1 MSRNSK
7 GNDASTVSYL
17 TDDTAF
23 VEQLVQ
29 RTVQAMLEAEMTD
42 HLGAAK
48 NERASGRRGYRS
60 GYYPRRL
67 HMKVGTIELRV
78 PQSRDGTFNTRV
90 FERYRRSEKALVV
103 TMAEMYV
110 NGMSTRKVGKLAE
123 RLCGHRFSASTISTM
138 VAKLDKE
145 LKAFASRRLDDVAM
159 PYLMVDARYEK
170 VREQGAVRTRAVQIA
185 VGIDAEGQRHMLAVE
200 MADTESEDSWT
211 AFLTQLKERG
221 LSGVQ
226 YVVSDSHEGLK
237 RAIEKVF
244 TTALWQRCAVHF
256 QRNARNRATAQTPL
270 DCRAD
275 LKGIWDHEH
284 ADQARVALRTWVA
297 RWGDEPGCNQLVT
310 WVEEHIEETFSVY
323 RLPRRHRRRM
333 KSTNMLERYNEEIRR
348 RTRVV
353 RIFPNEASCLRLIRA
368 LSVET
373 HDHWIS
379 GKRYLTGRIG
389 LIKGSKVPSQSWPKA
404 A

>member
-1 MSRNSK
+1 MSKNS
-7 GNDASTVSYL
+7 NRDDATAASYL

-29 RTVQAMLEAEMTD
+29 KTVQTVLEAEMTE

-48 NERASGRRGYRS
+48 GERTAGRVSYRS
-60 GYYPRRL
+60 GYYPRKL
-67 HMKVGTIELRV
+67 HMKVGTIALRV
-78 PQSRDGTFNTRV
+78 PQSRDGTFCTRV
-90 FERYRRSEKALVV
+90 FERYRRAEKALVS
-103 TMAEMYV
+103 TIAEMYV
-110 NGMSTRKVGKLAE
+110 KGMSTRKIAALAE
-123 RLCGHRFSASTISTM
+123 QLCGHRFSATTISAM
-138 VAKLDKE
+138 VATLDDE
-145 LKAFASRRLDDVAM
+145 LKAFATRRLDDVAM

-170 VREQGAVRTRAVQIA
+170 VHDHGAVRTRAVQIA
-185 VGIDAEGQRHMLAVE
+185 VGIDPEGQRHVLAVE
-200 MADTESEDSWT
+200 LAEQESEASWT

-221 LSGVQ
+221 LHGVQ
-226 YVVSDSHEGLK
+226 YVASDSHEGLR

-256 QRNARNRATAQTPL
+256 LRNASSHATQKTDAG
-270 DCRAD
+270 CIHD

-284 ADQARVALRTWVA
+284 VDQARQTLRMWVA
-297 RWGDEPGCNQLVT
+297 RWGDEPGCDRLVT

-333 KSTNMLERYNEEIRR
+333 KSTNMLERFNEEIRR
-348 RTRVV
+348 RTRVS
-353 RIFPNEASCLRLIRA
+353 RIFPHAASCLRLIRA
-368 LSVET
+368 LAAET

-379 GKRYLTGRIG
+379 GKRYLTGDIG
-389 LIKGSKVPSQSWPKA
+389 LIPVGETHTESWPKA